1 MERAMTTGT
10 ESSGHIDAAR
20 IRACLEKMLATD
32 IFSQAERQR
41 RLLSYL
47 VSETLDGRGGRL
59 KGYSIAMAVFDRG
72 ADFDP
77 STEPIVRVEAARLR
91 SKLREYYE
99 REGRG
104 DPLRIE
110 IPKGSYAVQIGASKI
125 EKPREAPSRE
135 DKPTIAV
142 LPFANLGDDPSQ
154 AYFADGIAEDLTT
167 DLSKLSGLVVI
178 SRHSSFLYRRS
189 SKPASEIAKELGVRY
204 LLEGSVRRA
213 DTRVRIGANLIDTAT
228 GAQIWAERYD
238 RELSDIFAVQDDVA
252 RRILSSLKV
261 KLVGAESGRLGSDG
275 AISAEAHDQLLRG
288 LERLW
293 QYERSAVEESLQ
305 FFNEAIRID
314 PHYAPAH
321 AYLARALMFLW
332 ALSYAAD
339 DMRDL
344 AFRHAQQAVA
354 LDEEFP
360 MGRAVLGWIHLW
372 RREGDEA
379 LDAGRHA
386 VALDPNNAD
395 ARLFL
400 SITLSGLGRGQEGM
414 SYIRSAIRLNPHPSA
429 LHLMALG
436 ANYFILGQFED
447 AAEAFRQGTALRP
460 GFTPNYQLLAQS
472 LLRLGRR
479 REALDAWRKCLS
491 VSKDRPNLN
500 FTIAEPWRS
509 EYQADL
515 ETLQKLDQC

>member
-1 MERAMTTGT
+1 MTTGS
-10 ESSGHIDAAR
+10 ESLGSIDAAR
-20 IRACLEKMLATD
+20 IRACLDKMLATD

-47 VSETLDGRGGRL
+47 VSETIEGRGERL
-59 KGYSIAMAVFDRG
+59 KGYSIGMAVFDRG

-99 REGRG
+99 REGRD

-125 EKPREAPSRE
+125 EKVRAAPSGE
-135 DKPTIAV
+135 DKPAIAV
-142 LPFANLGDDPSQ
+142 LPFANLGDDPAQ

-189 SKPASEIAKELGVRY
+189 SKSAGEIAKELGVRY
-204 LLEGSVRRA
+204 LVEGSVRRA

-238 RELSDIFAVQDDVA
+238 RELSDVFAVQDDVT
-252 RRILSSLKV
+252 RRIVSSLKV
-261 KLVGAESGRLGSDG
+261 KLVGAELGRLGRDG
-275 AISAEAHDQLLRG
+275 AINPEAHDQLFRG

-293 QYERSAVEESLQ
+293 KFERSSVEESFQ
-305 FFNEAIRID
+305 FFNEAIRIE

-321 AYLARALMFLW
+321 AYLARAQMFLW
-332 ALSYAAD
+332 ALGYADD

-344 AFRHAQQAVA
+344 AFTHAQRAVV
-354 LDEEFP
+354 LDEEFA

-372 RREGDEA
+372 RGEGDEA

-400 SITLSGLGRGQEGM
+400 SLTLGGLGRGQEGL

-429 LHLMALG
+429 LHLLALG
-436 ANYFILGQFED
+436 VNHAVLGQIED
-447 AAEAFRQGTALRP
+447 AAEAFQQGVALRP
-460 GFTPNYQLLAQS
+460 SFTPNHQLLAQM

-479 REALDAWRKCLS
+479 QEALDAWRKCIALS
-491 VSKDRPNLN
+491 KVRPSLN

-509 EYQADL
+509 EYRADL
-515 ETLQKLDQC
+515 ETLQKLDQS

>member
-1 MERAMTTGT
+1 
-10 ESSGHIDAAR
+10 
-20 IRACLEKMLATD
+20 MLATD

-59 KGYSIAMAVFDRG
+59 KGYSIAIAVFDRG

-99 REGRG
+99 REGRD

-125 EKPREAPSRE
+125 ERTREAPTRE

-154 AYFADGIAEDLTT
+154 EYFADGIAEDLTT

-189 SKPASEIAKELGVRY
+189 SKPAGEIAKELGVRY

-252 RRILSSLKV
+252 RRIVASLKV
-261 KLVGAESGRLGSDG
+261 KL
-275 AISAEAHDQLLRG
+275 
-288 LERLW
+288 
-293 QYERSAVEESLQ
+293 
-305 FFNEAIRID
+305 
-314 PHYAPAH
+314 
-321 AYLARALMFLW
+321 
-332 ALSYAAD
+332 
-339 DMRDL
+339 
-344 AFRHAQQAVA
+344 
-354 LDEEFP
+354 
-360 MGRAVLGWIHLW
+360 
-372 RREGDEA
+372 
-379 LDAGRHA
+379 AGR
-386 VALDPNNAD
+386 
-395 ARLFL
+395 
-400 SITLSGLGRGQEGM
+400 
-414 SYIRSAIRLNPHPSA
+414 IRSAW
-429 LHLMALG
+429 
-436 ANYFILGQFED
+436 
-447 AAEAFRQGTALRP
+447 LR
-460 GFTPNYQLLAQS
+460 
-472 LLRLGRR
+472 
-479 REALDAWRKCLS
+479 WR
-491 VSKDRPNLN
+491 D
-500 FTIAEPWRS
+500 
-509 EYQADL
+509 
-515 ETLQKLDQC
+515 